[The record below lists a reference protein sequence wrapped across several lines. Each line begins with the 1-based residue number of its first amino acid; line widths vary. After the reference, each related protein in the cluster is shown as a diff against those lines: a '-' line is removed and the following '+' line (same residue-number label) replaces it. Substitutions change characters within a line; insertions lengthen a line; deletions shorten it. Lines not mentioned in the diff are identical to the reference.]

1 MTSITKRLRLAL
13 ATLLLMI
20 PAIATADQPLAGSPP
35 SGRTYFA
42 SLLGLATDIDEAYEL
57 DVACIRFTD
66 DQICAP
72 GEVCGD
78 WELTEWGEPGTKQGE
93 GSFRIDILDDEI
105 GNPIVINGVA
115 RVDSR
120 GRRSTIAAA
129 AHARDSQ
136 GRVFNFGFVGRQ
148 VPPAKC
154 RRLVESFLDR

>member
-1 MTSITKRLRLAL
+1 MTIVAKRFRLGS

-20 PAIATADQPLAGSPP
+20 PAVAIADQPLAGSPP

-42 SLLGLATDIDEAYEL
+42 SVLGLATDSDGAYEL

-72 GEVCGD
+72 GAECGD
-78 WELTEWGEPGTKQGE
+78 WEVTEWGEPGAKQGE
-93 GSFRIDILDDEI
+93 GTFRIEFLDDETGI
-105 GNPIVINGVA
+105 PIVIDGVA
-115 RVDSR
+115 RIDAR

-129 AHARDSQ
+129 AHARDSL
-136 GRVFNFGFVGRQ
+136 GRPLNFGIVGRQ

-154 RRLVESFLDR
+154 QRLVEAFLSR